1 MRTWRFDAGCL
12 TPGATILP
20 DDRGFRYGM
29 SFFETI
35 AIRRERP
42 LFAADHLDRLA
53 LAVGS
58 VGGRL
63 ETRELAGAVEVLS
76 RELADGLLR
85 IYVTA
90 GAGAIGD
97 GFSGDVVLIFESMEV
112 GTGFSPLRM
121 AVCGVPYVPR
131 PGGWKSG
138 NYWQNADA
146 LLAARRTGCD
156 EALLFNP
163 SGGLASAATA
173 NVFLKVDG
181 RWVTPGVGAGARDGV
196 VRAWVMERFGC
207 AEGELGYEDVVRCS
221 SCCVTNSR
229 VGIRSV
235 AELDGRR
242 LVIDD
247 AWEAVYRGEVL
258 GD

>member
-1 MRTWRFDAGCL
+1 
-12 TPGATILP
+12 
-20 DDRGFRYGM
+20 M

-35 AIRRERP
+35 AIRRARP
-42 LFAADHLDRLA
+42 LFAAGHLDRLA
-53 LAVGS
+53 RAVGS
-58 VGGRL
+58 VGGRFDAV
-63 ETRELAGAVEVLS
+63 ELASVVEVLS
-76 RELADGLLR
+76 RDLADGLLR

-97 GFSGDVVLIFESMEV
+97 RFLGDVILIFESMEV
-112 GTGFSPLRM
+112 GAGFSPLRM
-121 AVCGVPYVPR
+121 AVSGLPYVPR

-146 LLAARRTGCD
+146 LVAARRAGCD

-163 SGGLASAATA
+163 AGGLASAATA
-173 NVFLKVDG
+173 NVFLKVEG
-181 RWVTPGVGAGARDGV
+181 RWVTPAVGAGARDGV
-196 VRAWVMERFGC
+196 VREWVMERFGC
-207 AEGELGYEDVVRCS
+207 GEGELGYEDVTRCS
-221 SCCVTNSR
+221 SCCVTSSR

-242 LVIDD
+242 LVIDGE
-247 AWEAVYRGEVL
+247 WEAVYRGEVL